1 MIKGK
6 LVNKDQSFSVEVT
19 MPESANQLLKN
30 SNDGGPF
37 DIEVF
42 ANQCMAVNPPQVAIR
57 TPYDFLSIEGARYK
71 INSIKGINQ
80 GTFLVVSAGTIL
92 IVSVQAEAKVSR
104 LAS

>member
-1 MIKGK
+1 MIKGR

-19 MPESANQLLKN
+19 VSESARKLLEN
-30 SNDGGPF
+30 SSDSEIF

-42 ANQCMAVNPPQVAIR
+42 ANECPAVKPPQVAIR
-57 TPYDFLSIEGARYK
+57 TPYDFLAIEGARYK

-80 GTFLVVSAGTIL
+80 GTFLVVSSGTIL
-92 IVSVQAEAKVSR
+92 IVSAQAELSASR